1 MTGMNSLWQL
11 LFLRA
16 RPGSKLPGVRRP
28 RHAAESPVSPF
39 APLCVLCVPNHRVVI
54 PLRWKVNQ
62 FKWLEYAR

>member
-16 RPGSKLPGVRRP
+16 RPGSKLPCVRRP
-28 RHAAESPVSPF
+28 RHAAESPVLPF

-54 PLRWKVNQ
+54 PLR
-62 FKWLEYAR
+62 